1 MYSDATILSFD
12 EWREKIKQKLE
23 ENIKFYNQNKD
34 RVNKKRKRED
44 KKLEINNLKK
54 KIVI

>member
-54 KIVI
+54 K